1 MESGAR
7 KFEVLKFNISGNPN
21 VGVYVHATDKYV
33 LIPPKLAEK
42 EVRIVREVLGV
53 DVVVETTIFNM
64 RLLGVLVAGNSNG
77 LLLPKT
83 ITEDEYRALKGSLRD
98 VNIAIIDSVENA
110 LGNLV
115 VANDRAAIVY
125 PYFEPHIVKVIED
138 NLGVEVHRM
147 SIGGMSV
154 VGSLLVVTR
163 RGGLVCPEA
172 SEDEV
177 KTLASIFKVPV
188 VQGTVNFGVSF
199 IRAGLVANSN
209 GALVGEDTT
218 GPELARI
225 QMALG
230 GGDGGG

>member
-1 MESGAR
+1 VEGPAR
-7 KFEVLKFNISGNPN
+7 RFEISKLSISGNPN
-21 VGVYVHATDKYV
+21 VGVFIHATDTYIIV
-33 LIPPKLAEK
+33 PPGLAEK
-42 EVRIVREVLGV
+42 EVKVVRDVLGV
-53 DVVVETTIFNM
+53 DRIVEGTVFNM
-64 RLLGVLVAGNSNG
+64 RLLGVLVAGNNNG
-77 LLLPKT
+77 LLLPRT
-83 ITEDEYRALKGSLRD
+83 ITDDELRVFKKALGD
-98 VNIAIIDSVENA
+98 INIAVVDTVENA

-115 VANDRAAIVY
+115 AANSRAAVVY
-125 PYFEPHIVKVIED
+125 PYFEPKVVKVIED
-138 NLGVEVHRM
+138 TLGVEAHRM
-147 SIGGMSV
+147 AIGGISV
-154 VGSLLVVTR
+154 VGSVLVVTD

-177 KTLASIFKVPV
+177 KKLSSIFKVPV

-230 GGDGGG
+230 GGGGGG